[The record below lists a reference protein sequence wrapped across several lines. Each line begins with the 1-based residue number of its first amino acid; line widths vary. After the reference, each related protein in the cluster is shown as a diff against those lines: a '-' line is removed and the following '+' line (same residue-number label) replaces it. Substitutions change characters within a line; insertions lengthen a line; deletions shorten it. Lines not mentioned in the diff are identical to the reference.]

1 MRRRLPRTVVRAR
14 AALPL
19 PTRRLRRGSTSDS
32 MHNAAVMR
40 WDSVAM
46 GVVNTASTYLPVLVA
61 RLGGSAFGIGLL
73 TAIPAV
79 AGFALAIP
87 IGHFL
92 QRRGNAVVWYSVAR
106 LVANLSYVLIAVTVV
121 FAPRHLAVPLII
133 AIWAVAAVPSTMG
146 MVLFPIV
153 MDGAAGPHGR
163 LELMSRRWSY
173 MGLTTAIAVSIIGQ
187 FLDRIP
193 FPLGYAIVFASVT
206 MAGAVSYYFSR
217 QFRVPP
223 PETPVVTEPRGS
235 LGERIRM
242 AVGLIR
248 AQSAFLHYSVR
259 QLVYVSGTRLVM
271 PLIPLYYVTVVRAPD
286 AWIGIIATGQSLA
299 LLAGYQFWRRQSRL
313 RGTRILLL
321 IAMLAASLY
330 PAALSLTDQLI
341 AVAALTTVASFFV
354 AGVDLILFDELMRT
368 VPRAYG
374 VTFAAIDTTLV
385 NMATV
390 VTPLAGAAIAGFLG
404 IELALR
410 FGALVSLAGVVLF
423 VQAAR
428 RRASEAPTSGSAPAV
443 PASPAP
449 PPPAPAAP
457 PAATPAATPAPAAPS
472 GPTRPTPSRSPTP
485 PAADV
490 PPAAPTEKSPRPNR
504 RSG

>member
-1 MRRRLPRTVVRAR
+1 MRRRLMRTAVRAR
-14 AALPL
+14 AALPVQ
-19 PTRRLRRGSTSDS
+19 RRHERRGPTSDS

-46 GVVNTASTYLPVLVA
+46 GVVNTASTYLPVLIA
-61 RLGGSAFGIGLL
+61 RLGGSAFAIGLL

-87 IGHFL
+87 IGHYL

-106 LVANLSYVLIAVTVV
+106 FVANLTYVLIAVTIVV
-121 FAPRHLAVPLII
+121 APREVAVPIII
-133 AIWAVAAVPSTMG
+133 AIWALAAVPSTMG

-206 MAGAVSYYFSR
+206 MAGIASYYFSR
-217 QFRVPP
+217 QFRIPAVVIPP
-223 PETPVVTEPRGS
+223 AGEPPGS
-235 LGERIRM
+235 IRDRLRK
-242 AVGLIR
+242 AVALIR
-248 AQSAFLHYSVR
+248 GQSAFLHYSVR

-271 PLIPLYYVTVVRAPD
+271 PLIPLYYVTTVRAPD

-341 AVAALTTVASFFV
+341 VVAALTTVASFFI

-428 RRASEAPTSGSAPAV
+428 RRASDTPPPPPSAPSQPPLAGPAPAV
-443 PASPAP
+443 P
-449 PPPAPAAP
+449 
-457 PAATPAATPAPAAPS
+457 S
-472 GPTRPTPSRSPTP
+472 GP
-485 PAADV
+485 AD
-490 PPAAPTEKSPRPNR
+490 APTGPST
-504 RSG
+504 